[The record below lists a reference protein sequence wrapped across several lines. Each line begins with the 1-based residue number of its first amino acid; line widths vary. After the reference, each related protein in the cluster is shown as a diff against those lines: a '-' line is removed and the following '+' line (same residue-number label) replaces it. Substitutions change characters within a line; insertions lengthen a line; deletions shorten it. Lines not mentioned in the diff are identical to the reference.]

1 MFDEVNQFENLAL
14 KMGFQREDIIL
25 FESLTTIETVEALIY
40 GWQNIGLCKQHK
52 TLFYIIYVKIKLQK
66 IFVSI

>member
-40 GWQNIGLCKQHK
+40 GW
-52 TLFYIIYVKIKLQK
+52 
-66 IFVSI
+66 